1 MGRSYRLLIAALVAG
16 VLVAGSSFAGI
27 PDPNLSVVGNV
38 LYSPSGTTEYIVTVN
53 GSSGPIDSATVQLV
67 FSTEA
72 DGLICW
78 CVGQTHPL
86 IEATTD
92 INGQAHFFI
101 AAGGCIDPSLV
112 AAPPAVEV
120 FANGIKLKEVGCVG
134 PDAVDNG
141 GILPTS
147 GWSPGTYCTVSLS
160 DATTHSP
167 NIKGGIYAYCS
178 DVNSDLAVD
187 LTDAVILTEGIKTGF
202 TCTKQ

>member
-27 PDPNLSVVGNV
+27 PDPTLSVVGNV
-38 LYSPSGTTEYIVTVN
+38 LYSPGGTVEYIVTVN
-53 GSSGPIDSATVQLV
+53 GSAGPIDSATVQLV

-72 DGLICW
+72 DGLVCW
-78 CVGQTHPL
+78 CVGQAHPL

-92 INGQAHFFI
+92 ASGEAHFFI

-120 FANGIKLKEVGCVG
+120 FANGIKLKEVGCVS
-134 PDAVDNG
+134 PDAVDDS

-147 GWSPGTYCTVSLS
+147 GWNPGTFCTVSLA
-160 DATTHSP
+160 DAGLHSP
-167 NIKGGIYAYCS
+167 SIKTGTYTFCS

-187 LTDAVILTEGIKTGF
+187 LTDAVVLSEGIKSGF

>member
-16 VLVAGSSFAGI
+16 VLIAGSSYAGI
-27 PDPNLSVVGNV
+27 PDPNLSVVNNV
-38 LYSPSGTTEYIVTVN
+38 LYSPSGTIEYIVTVN

-78 CVGQTHPL
+78 CVGQAHPL

-92 INGQAHFFI
+92 VNGQAHFFI

-112 AAPPAVEV
+112 ASPPAVEV
-120 FANGIKLKEVGCVG
+120 FANGIKLKEVGCVS
-134 PDAVDNG
+134 PDAVDDS

-147 GWSPGTYCTVSLS
+147 GWAPGAFCTVSLA
-160 DATTHSP
+160 DATLHSP
-167 NIKGGIYAYCS
+167 PIKSGTYSFCS
-178 DVNSDLAVD
+178 DVNSDLSVD
-187 LTDAVILTEGIKTGF
+187 LTDAVVLTLGIKTGF
-202 TCTKQ
+202 TCTAQ

>member
-16 VLVAGSSFAGI
+16 VLIAGSSFAGI
-27 PDPNLSVVGNV
+27 PDPTLSVVGNV

-53 GSSGPIDSATVQLV
+53 GSAGPIDSATVQLV

-78 CVGQTHPL
+78 CVGQAHPL

-92 INGQAHFFI
+92 VNGQAHFFI

-120 FANGIKLKEVGCVG
+120 FANGIKLKEVGCVS
-134 PDAVDNG
+134 PDAVDG
-141 GILPTS
+141 SGLLPTS
-147 GWSPGTYCTVSLS
+147 GWDPGLYCSVSLADAGLHSPPIKSGTYSF
-160 DATTHSP
+160 
-167 NIKGGIYAYCS
+167 CS

-187 LTDAVILTEGIKTGF
+187 LTDAVVLSESIKSGF